1 MSGKVLT
8 REELG
13 TIISKVSWSPRDL
26 ADAIATYKALFA
38 YREQTR
44 GMVQVREGVLP
55 NGASFK
61 CPTLST
67 DDIARSLGL
76 EE

>member
-1 MSGKVLT
+1 MAGKVLT

-44 GMVQVREGVLP
+44 GWHNGGWGVQ
-55 NGASFK
+55 A
-61 CPTLST
+61 TT
-67 DDIARSLGL
+67 TADDIARSLGL